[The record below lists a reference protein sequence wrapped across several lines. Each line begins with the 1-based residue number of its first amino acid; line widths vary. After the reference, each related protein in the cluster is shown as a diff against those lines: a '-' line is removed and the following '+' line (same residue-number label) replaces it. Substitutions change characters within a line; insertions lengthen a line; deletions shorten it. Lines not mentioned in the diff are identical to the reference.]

1 MADRT
6 TACARD
12 AVLIALLGS
21 IVAALGTGRPSFWY
35 DELATLSVAQRS
47 RVDLDRVLGNVDI
60 VHGLYYVAMRYWFAV
75 FGASEF
81 SARLP
86 SVLAVGAAAGGVVVL
101 GWKLADRRLGVLAG
115 VVFLLLPRVT
125 WAAVEARSY
134 APSAAAAVWLTV
146 LLLVACE
153 SGRLRW
159 WLAYSAVLA
168 LSVVLFL
175 YTVALIPAHLI
186 TVALRGDL
194 RRRGLA
200 WLGAVVAGSA
210 AASPLVLE
218 AFAQAGQTTWIPP
231 LDRNLPRIV
240 WEYQWFVG
248 APWFAAAFTVLVVV
262 GLVASVRRRMRAQR
276 HGVLAVAVPWIVVPM
291 AMLVA
296 YSLVASPVYLDR
308 YLTFTT
314 PAVALIGAASVAA
327 VAVRPWVTVG
337 VTGALVLLTVPSF
350 VAQRSPWS
358 DPSGMDFSTVNR
370 DVAGRLAPGDCVLFG
385 GAAWNPASQRL
396 VQTARPDTFAGT
408 RDLGLGRTAAAEGWL
423 WDENLPFQAVAGQLP
438 TCEVVWFF
446 ADAERTIEQ
455 RVYHTS
461 NQWWTLPPHR
471 FESTPEYAGLVHAGF
486 RIDERRQFNVSQVI
500 RFVR

>member
-6 TACARD
+6 PAGARD
-12 AVLIALLGS
+12 AVLVALLGS
-21 IVAALGTGRPSFWY
+21 IVAAWGSWQPSFWY

-47 RVDLDRVLGNVDI
+47 RVDLDRVLGNVDV
-60 VHGLYYVAMRYWFAV
+60 VHGLYYVAMRYWFTV

-81 SARLP
+81 SARVP

-101 GWKLADRRLGVLAG
+101 GRKLGDRRLGVIAG

-146 LLLVACE
+146 LLIVGCE

-159 WLAYSAVLA
+159 WLLYAAVLA
-168 LSVVLFL
+168 LSVVLFV
-175 YTVALIPAHLI
+175 YAIALVPAHLI
-186 TVALRGDL
+186 TLVLRSDL

-210 AASPLVLE
+210 VAVPLVWE

-231 LDRNLPRIV
+231 IDRNLPRIV

-248 APWFAAAFTVLVVV
+248 APWFAVAFTVLVVV
-262 GLVASVRRRMRAQR
+262 GLVAALLRRTRVQR
-276 HGVLAVAVPWIVVPM
+276 HGVLVVAVPWIVVPM
-291 AMLVA
+291 AMLVT

-314 PAVALIGAASVAA
+314 PAVALIGAAAVAA
-327 VAVRPWVTVG
+327 VAVRTWATVG
-337 VTGALVLLTVPSF
+337 VTGALVLLSVPSF
-350 VAQRSPWS
+350 VAQRGQWS
-358 DPSGMDFSTVNR
+358 DPSGMDFSTVNHY
-370 DVAGRLAPGDCVLFG
+370 VAGRLAPGDCVLFG

-396 VQTARPDTFAGT
+396 VITARPETFAGT

-423 WDENLPFQAVAGQLP
+423 WDENLPFQAVAGQLS

-446 ADAERTIEQ
+446 ADAERTTEQ
-455 RVYHTS
+455 RIYHTS

-471 FESTPEYAGLVHAGF
+471 FESTPEYAGLLQAGF

>member
-12 AVLIALLGS
+12 AVLVALLGS
-21 IVAALGTGRPSFWY
+21 IVAAWGSWRPSFWY

-47 RVDLDRVLGNVDI
+47 RADLDRVLGNVDV

-81 SARLP
+81 SARVP
-86 SVLAVGAAAGGVVVL
+86 SILAVGAAAGGVVVL
-101 GWKLADRRLGVLAG
+101 GCMLADRRLGVLAG

-134 APSAAAAVWLTV
+134 APSAAVAVWLTV

-159 WLAYSAVLA
+159 WLLYAAVLA

-175 YTVALIPAHLI
+175 YTIALVPAHLI
-186 TVALRGDL
+186 TLAWRGDL
-194 RRRGLA
+194 RRRGPA
-200 WLGAVVAGSA
+200 WAAAVVAGSA

-218 AFAQAGQTTWIPP
+218 AFAQAGQTSWIRP

-248 APWFAAAFTVLVVV
+248 APWFAAAFTVL
-262 GLVASVRRRMRAQR
+262 LVAGTVAAVRRRTPVRR
-276 HGVLAVAVPWIVVPM
+276 HGVLAVAVPWIVLPM
-291 AMLVA
+291 AMLVT
-296 YSLVASPVYLDR
+296 YSLVATPVYLDR

-314 PAVALIGAASVAA
+314 PAVALVGAAAVAA
-327 VAVRPWVTVG
+327 VAVRTWATVG

-350 VAQRSPWS
+350 VAQRSAWS
-358 DPSGMDFSTVNR
+358 DPSGMDFSTVNH
-370 DVAGRLAPGDCVLFG
+370 DVADRLEPGDCVLFG

-396 VQTARPDTFAGT
+396 VITARPETFAGT
-408 RDLGLGRTAAAEGWL
+408 RDPGLGRTAAAEGWL
-423 WDENLPFQAVAGQLP
+423 WDENLPFQAVAGQLS
-438 TCEVVWFF
+438 TCDVVWFF
-446 ADAERTIEQ
+446 ADAERTVEQ
-455 RVYHTS
+455 RIYHTS

-471 FESTPEYAGLVHAGF
+471 FETTPEYAGLVEAGF
-486 RIDERRQFNVSQVI
+486 RIDERRQYNVSQAI

>member
-1 MADRT
+1 MAHRT
-6 TACARD
+6 TVCAQD
-12 AVLIALLGS
+12 AVLITLLGS
-21 IVAALGTGRPSFWY
+21 IVAAVGTWRPSFWY
-35 DELATLSVAQRS
+35 DELATLSVSLRS
-47 RVDLDRVLGNVDI
+47 RADLDRVLGNVDV
-60 VHGLYYVAMRYWFAV
+60 VHGLYYVSMRYWFGL

-86 SVLAVGAAAGGVVVL
+86 SALAVGVAAGGVVVL
-101 GWKLADRRLGVLAG
+101 GQRLGSRRLGLLAG

-146 LLLVACE
+146 LLLVACR

-159 WLAYSAVLA
+159 WAVYAAVLA

-186 TVALRGDL
+186 AVALRGDL
-194 RRRGLA
+194 RGRGLA
-200 WLGAVVAGSA
+200 WLGAALTGFV

-218 AFAQAGQTTWIPP
+218 AFAQAGQTSWIPP
-231 LDRNLPRIV
+231 LDRNLPRII

-248 APWFAAAFTVLVVV
+248 APWFAVAFTVLIT
-262 GLVASVRRRMRAQR
+262 GGVAVRPEAKVAPQRR
-276 HGVLAVAVPWIVVPM
+276 GVLTTAVPWILVPM
-291 AMLVA
+291 VMLGG

-314 PAVALIGAASVAA
+314 PAVALIGAAAIMA
-327 VAVRPWVTVG
+327 VAVRTWAIAG

-350 VAQRSPWS
+350 VEQRSEWS
-358 DPSGMDFSTVNR
+358 DPSGMDFSTVN
-370 DVAGRLAPGDCVLFG
+370 DYVAGRLEPGDCVLFG

-396 VQTARPDTFAGT
+396 VSTARPETFAGT
-408 RDLGLGRTAAAEGWL
+408 RDLGLGRTAAVEGWL
-423 WDENLPFQAVAGQLP
+423 WDENLPFQAVAGRLP

-446 ADAERTIEQ
+446 ADAERMTEQ
-455 RVYHTS
+455 RIYHTS

-471 FESTPEYAGLVHAGF
+471 FEWTPEYAGLVNAGF
-486 RIDERRQFNVSQVI
+486 RMDERQQFNVSQAI